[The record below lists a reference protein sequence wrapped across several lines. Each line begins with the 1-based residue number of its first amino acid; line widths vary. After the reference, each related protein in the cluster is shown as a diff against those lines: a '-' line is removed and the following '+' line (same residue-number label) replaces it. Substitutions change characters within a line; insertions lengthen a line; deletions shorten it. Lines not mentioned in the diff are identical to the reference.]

1 MIKIDRH
8 IEILLLNN
16 DCVIVPGL
24 GGFMAHH
31 IPARYYV
38 DSQSFTP
45 PLRQLGF
52 NSQLQINDSLLA
64 QAYIETYDI
73 SYPEALRRI
82 ASEVEELKQTLQ
94 NEGSCELH
102 GIGTLR
108 QTINGRIEFEPC
120 EAGLLTP
127 SLYALNSL
135 NFPFLETY
143 TNTTKGT
150 TEEFSAPKP
159 VPHLASS
166 KNSSLEEGKDEGE
179 EYSEPVISIKI
190 STIKHIATAAAVFI
204 ALFICAIPFGK
215 LYQPELNESF
225 ADTGILFNIL
235 PEELREQNIDSAQ
248 KTISFNNAIANNS
261 QDSAA
266 AENDEQ
272 ALGDSDCMKNEKDTG
287 IIDSNNS
294 ATEAETPSKNEEAK
308 AITKKEV
315 DKTPT
320 KKEVD
325 KTPTKKEEKISTKNE
340 ARSTSKK
347 CDKKESSNT
356 VSNGDFYSIV
366 IASQVAKNNAEIFVN
381 KLHALGLDK
390 AEVVEHEK
398 GRKVIYG
405 RFKTQAEAYKYLKS
419 IRDANAAFEE
429 GWIMK
434 FNK

>member
-31 IPARYYV
+31 VPARYYT
-38 DSQSFTP
+38 DCQSFIP

-102 GIGTLR
+102 GIGTLS
-108 QTINGRIEFEPC
+108 QTIDGRIEFEPC

-135 NFPFLETY
+135 DFPLLET
-143 TNTTKGT
+143 TTVATKAAKGT
-150 TEEFSAPKP
+150 SDDFTAPKP

-166 KNSSLEEGKDEGE
+166 KNTSSEEGSDEE
-179 EYSEPVISIKI
+179 KEYSEPVISIKI
-190 STIKHIATAAAVFI
+190 STIKHIATAAAAII
-204 ALFICAIPFGK
+204 ALFVCAIPFGK

-235 PEELREQNIDSAQ
+235 PEELREQSIDSAQ
-248 KTISFNNAIANNS
+248 KIISFNNAPANDS
-261 QDSAA
+261 QDSAN
-266 AENDEQ
+266 AENNEQ
-272 ALGDSDCMKNEKDTG
+272 ASSDADCKKVEKDTG
-287 IIDSNNS
+287 TIDSDNS
-294 ATEAETPSKNEEAK
+294 ATEVRTPSQKEEAK
-308 AITKKEV
+308 V
-315 DKTPT
+315 
-320 KKEVD
+320 V
-325 KTPTKKEEKISTKNE
+325 KKEEAKVPSKSE
-340 ARSTSKK
+340 AKATTKK
-347 CDKKESSNT
+347 CDKKESPNL
-356 VSNGDFYSIV
+356 VSNGEFYSIV
-366 IASQVAKNNAEIFVN
+366 IASQVAKNNAEIFVD

-390 AEVVEHEK
+390 AEVVEHGK

-405 RFKTQAEAYKYLKS
+405 RFKTQAEAYKYLNS

>member
-31 IPARYYV
+31 VPARYYT
-38 DSQSFTP
+38 DCQSFIP

-94 NEGSCELH
+94 NEGFCELH
-102 GIGTLR
+102 GIGTLS
-108 QTINGRIEFEPC
+108 QKIDGRIEFEPC

-135 NFPFLETY
+135 DFPLLDT
-143 TNTTKGT
+143 TSTTTKSTKGVS
-150 TEEFSAPKP
+150 EEFTTPKP

-166 KNSSLEEGKDEGE
+166 KNAPLEEGNNKEE
-179 EYSEPVISIKI
+179 EYSEPVISIKL
-190 STIKHIATAAAVFI
+190 STIKHIATAAAIII
-204 ALFICAIPFGK
+204 ALFVCTIPFGK
-215 LYQPELNESF
+215 LYQPELKESF

-235 PEELREQNIDSAQ
+235 PEELREENIDPAE
-248 KTISFNNAIANNS
+248 KTISFNNTTTNTSQNS
-261 QDSAA
+261 YATDTNKQT
-266 AENDEQ
+266 
-272 ALGDSDCMKNEKDTG
+272 SDNTDYQKVEKDSG
-287 IIDSNNS
+287 IIDPNNS
-294 ATEAETPSKNEEAK
+294 ATEAKTPSMKEGTKAAAKKEEA
-308 AITKKEV
+308 
-315 DKTPT
+315 
-320 KKEVD
+320 
-325 KTPTKKEEKISTKNE
+325 KTPTKKEETES
-340 ARSTSKK
+340 ARSEAKATSKK
-347 CDKKESSNT
+347 CDKKEISN
-356 VSNGDFYSIV
+356 VVANGEFYSIV
-366 IASQVAKNNAEIFVN
+366 IASQVAKNNAEIFVD

-419 IRDANAAFEE
+419 IRDVNTAFEE